1 MQKILSSKSKTAALV
16 RSTTALTIFNA
27 GTKANVVPNKA
38 KCIINH
44 RIHPKDTIAE
54 VSKITKITKKN
65 KKKKK
70 KKKKK
75 RKKRK
80 IKNYYETFWYKN

>member
-54 VSKITKITKKN
+54 VSKITKITKTEK

-75 RKKRK
+75 RNKRK
-80 IKNYYETFWYKN
+80 IKLL